1 MKMATSTLTIEHA
14 LLGFVYERPS
24 HGYEIYQQ
32 LSAAT
37 GLWQVWRMK
46 QSQLYALLT
55 KLEDEQ
61 YLVTTLQ
68 PQEARPPRKV
78 YALTAEG
85 RAAFEQWLG
94 TPVEHGRQMRL
105 EFLTKL
111 YFAYRQ
117 GPTVVLPLL
126 QQQTELCRQ
135 WLDTLQTEAAT
146 APQSPSFAHAV
157 QEFRISQIDAFLAWL
172 NTCQQT
178 LLQTTDDE

>member
-1 MKMATSTLTIEHA
+1 M
-14 LLGFVYERPS
+14 LGFVYERPT
-24 HGYEIYQQ
+24 HGYDIYQQ
-32 LSAAT
+32 LSDPH
-37 GLWQVWRMK
+37 GLWQVWRVK

-55 KLEDEQ
+55 KLEDEE
-61 YLVTTLQ
+61 YFVTTLQ

-78 YALTAEG
+78 YTLTTEG
-85 RAAFEQWLG
+85 RAAFEQWLT

-105 EFLTKL
+105 EFLAKL

-135 WLDTLQTEAAT
+135 WLDTLQIEAAT
-146 APQSPSFAHAV
+146 ALQSPSFAHAV

-172 NTCQQT
+172 TTCQQT
-178 LLQTTDDE
+178 LLRTTDEE